1 MNQDKKCEPCLDR
14 DSDPATVQMRDA
26 AKARGLETVWDRSSA
41 NVVCKFGSEGIC
53 CKICN
58 MGPCRISSKTPKGTC
73 GADADTIAARNL
85 SRAVAAGTSA
95 HSDHGRHLVHT
106 LKMVAEGKTDSYTI
120 TDERKQ
126 KVDFTN
132 KYYQTPARF
141 VAKKGAGITISKEGL
156 KGKTVG
162 VQRATIHENFVRD
175 MFGDAVTI
183 KAYATQ
189 DEANMDLVAG
199 RLDLV
204 IADATVLLGGFL
216 STDAGKGFEFVGPSY
231 VDKKWFGEGV
241 GIAVRKGDT
250 DLLQKLNKAIAAIRA
265 NGVYQKINAKYF
277 DFDVYG
283 N

>member
-1 MNQDKKCEPCLDR
+1 MKKWGLVILACSLAFCWAGNASAADAKKKLRIGTEGAYPPFNLVDKNGQ
-14 DSDPATVQMRDA
+14 VQGFDIDI
-26 AKARGLETVWDRSSA
+26 AKALCKEMGMESEFKVQDWDGLIPGLLA
-41 NVVCKFGSEGIC
+41 KKFDVI
-53 CKICN
+53 
-58 MGPCRISSKTPKGTC
+58 
-73 GADADTIAARNL
+73 IA
-85 SRAVAAGTSA
+85 SMS
-95 HSDHGRHLVHT
+95 
-106 LKMVAEGKTDSYTI
+106 I

-141 VAKKGAGITISKEGL
+141 VAKKGAGITVSKEGL

-189 DEANMDLVAG
+189 DEADMDLVAG
-199 RLDLV
+199 RLDLL

-241 GIAVRKGDT
+241 GIAVRKGDNE
-250 DLLQKLNKAIAAIRA
+250 LRQKLNKAIDAIRA

-283 N
+283 K

>member
-1 MNQDKKCEPCLDR
+1 MKKWCLVFLVAVLAVCWAGSASAAEAKKKLRIGTEGAYPPFNLVDKNGQ
-14 DSDPATVQMRDA
+14 VQGFDIDI
-26 AKARGLETVWDRSSA
+26 AKALCKEMGMDCEFKVQDWDGLIPGLLA
-41 NVVCKFGSEGIC
+41 KKF
-53 CKICN
+53 
-58 MGPCRISSKTPKGTC
+58 
-73 GADADTIAARNL
+73 DAI
-85 SRAVAAGTSA
+85 VASM
-95 HSDHGRHLVHT
+95 S
-106 LKMVAEGKTDSYTI
+106 I

-141 VAKKGAGITISKEGL
+141 VAKKGAGITVSKEGL

-189 DEANMDLVAG
+189 DEADMDLVAG

-241 GIAVRKGDT
+241 GIAVRKGDNE
-250 DLLQKLNKAIAAIRA
+250 LRQKLNKAIDTIRA

-283 N
+283 K